1 MLFRSYLM
9 GVLGLLPF
17 ANLLMGWLISIL
29 GPRPVVAAS
38 GLIVIGGG
46 LVLQLTGQY
55 ARLDRD

>member
-1 MLFRSYLM
+1 LS
-9 GVLGLLPF
+9 PF

-55 ARLDRD
+55 ARLDPD